1 VETHEQELSTQ
12 HINANGAK
20 IPALG
25 FGTFELE
32 PAEAES
38 MVAHALEVGYRHI
51 DTAQMYKNE
60 QAVGRGLKQSG
71 VARED
76 IFLTN
81 KVWTDRFAD
90 DDLQASVRESLE
102 KLDTDYVDL
111 LLLHWP
117 NPDISL
123 KETLGALNDVREQ
136 GLAHNIGI
144 SNFTTRLIDEAAAQ
158 TGAPLATNQ
167 VEYHPYISQ
176 QPVLDK
182 LAEHDMALT
191 AYCPLAQGRVF
202 KEPTLER
209 IGKAHGKNGGQVAL
223 RWLIQHDD
231 VIAIPRSSNKA
242 HVANNFEIFDFE
254 LTEEEM
260 RKISAL
266 HASDGRII
274 DLSFAPDWDN
284 AA

>member
-1 VETHEQELSTQ
+1 MQYV
-12 HINANGAK
+12 NANGAQ

-32 PAEAES
+32 PADAEA

-60 QAVGRGLKQSG
+60 EAVGRGIAKSG

-76 IFLTN
+76 IFLTT
-81 KVWTDRFAD
+81 KVWTDQFSD
-90 DDLQASVRESLE
+90 GDLQASVRKSLE
-102 KLDTDYVDL
+102 KLGTDYVDL
-111 LLLHWP
+111 ILLHWP
-117 NPDISL
+117 NPEISL

-136 GLAHNIGI
+136 GLARNIGV
-144 SNFTTRLIDEAAAQ
+144 SNFTAHLIDEAVSQA
-158 TGAPLATNQ
+158 GVPLATNQ
-167 VEYHPYISQ
+167 VEYHPFLSQ
-176 QPVLDK
+176 KPVLDK

-202 KEPTLER
+202 SEPTLDR

-223 RWLIQHDD
+223 RWLIQHGN
-231 VIAIPRSSNKA
+231 VIAIPRSTKPE
-242 HVANNFEIFDFE
+242 HVASNLEIFDFD

-260 RKISAL
+260 REIAGL
-266 HASDGRII
+266 HSEDGRII
-274 DLSFAPDWDN
+274 NPSFAPDWDN

>member
-1 VETHEQELSTQ
+1 MQ
-12 HINANGAK
+12 HVNANGAK
-20 IPALG
+20 IPAIG

-32 PAEAES
+32 PADAES

-60 QAVGRGLKQSG
+60 EAVGRGLKQSG
-71 VARED
+71 LDRED
-76 IFLTN
+76 IFLTT
-81 KVWTDRFAD
+81 KVWTDQFAD
-90 DDLQASVRESLE
+90 GDLQASVRESLN

-123 KETLGALNDVREQ
+123 KETLGALNEVREQ
-136 GLAHNIGI
+136 GLARNIGI
-144 SNFTTRLIDEAAAQ
+144 SNFTTTLIEEAVGQ
-158 TGAPLATNQ
+158 STAPLATNQ
-167 VEYHPYISQ
+167 VEFHPYISQ

-182 LAEHDMALT
+182 LAEHGMALT

-202 KEPTLER
+202 SEPTLER

-223 RWLIQHDD
+223 RWLVQHGD
-231 VIAIPRSSNKA
+231 VVVIPRSSKKE
-242 HVANNFEIFDFE
+242 HVTNNFDIFDFE

-260 RKISAL
+260 REVEAL
-266 HASDGRII
+266 HSEDGRII
-274 DLSFAPDWDN
+274 NPSFAPDWDN

>member
-1 VETHEQELSTQ
+1 MQY
-12 HINANGAK
+12 INANGAK
-20 IPALG
+20 IPAIG

-32 PAEAES
+32 PADAES

-60 QAVGRGLKQSG
+60 EAVGRGLKQSG
-71 VARED
+71 LDRED
-76 IFLTN
+76 IFLTT
-81 KVWTDRFAD
+81 KVWTDQFAD
-90 DDLQASVRESLE
+90 GDLQASVRESLQ
-102 KLDTDYVDL
+102 KLDTEYVDL

-123 KETLGALNDVREQ
+123 KETLGALNEVREQ
-136 GLAHNIGI
+136 GLARNIGV
-144 SNFTTRLIDEAAAQ
+144 SNFTTTLIEEAVGQ
-158 TGAPLATNQ
+158 STAPLATNQ
-167 VEYHPYISQ
+167 VEFHPYISQ
-176 QPVLDK
+176 KQVLDK
-182 LAEHDMALT
+182 LAEHGMALT

-223 RWLIQHDD
+223 RWLIQHGD
-231 VIAIPRSSNKA
+231 VVAIPRSSNKE
-242 HVANNFEIFDFE
+242 HVTNNFEIFDFE

-260 RKISAL
+260 REIEAL
-266 HASDGRII
+266 HSEDGRII
-274 DLSFAPDWDN
+274 NPSFAPDWDN

>member
-1 VETHEQELSTQ
+1 MQ
-12 HINANGAK
+12 HVNANGAR

-32 PAEAES
+32 PADAQA
-38 MVAHALEVGYRHI
+38 MVAHALDVGYRHI

-60 QAVGRGLKQSG
+60 EAVGRGIAQSG

-76 IFLTN
+76 IFLTT
-81 KVWTDRFAD
+81 KVWTDQFAD
-90 DDLQASVRESLE
+90 GDLQNSVRESLK
-102 KLDTDYVDL
+102 KLDTDYLDL

-117 NPDISL
+117 NPEISL

-136 GLAHNIGI
+136 GLARNIGI
-144 SNFTTRLIDEAAAQ
+144 SNFTTTLIDEAVSQA
-158 TGAPLATNQ
+158 GVPLATNQ
-167 VEYHPYISQ
+167 VEYHPFLDQ
-176 QPVLDK
+176 KPVLDK

-202 KEPTLER
+202 SEPTLDR
-209 IGKAHGKNGGQVAL
+209 IGKAHGKNGGQIAL
-223 RWLIQHDD
+223 RWLIQHGN
-231 VIAIPRSSNKA
+231 VVAIPRSTKPE
-242 HVANNFEIFDFE
+242 HVASNFEIFDFE

-260 RKISAL
+260 REVAKL
-266 HASDGRII
+266 HSEDGRII
-274 DLSFAPDWDN
+274 NPSFAPDWDN